1 MELIKKEKK
10 IIFIKEA
17 WGDIKKEAAAG
28 WTAGGVRD
36 LIKAIKEERKARK
49 ELDSSRREYYN
60 SIISVKKAEMELYK
74 SLGKKDEI
82 KEVNDEIVEIVK
94 ELNTPTIIKN
104 IEIIYEALKNSIK
117 YIKID

>member
-1 MELIKKEKK
+1 MEFIKKEKK

-82 KEVNDEIVEIVK
+82 KITKIF
-94 ELNTPTIIKN
+94 LNIRMNLKVLVYQKIKR
-104 IEIIYEALKNSIK
+104 LSSLIK
-117 YIKID
+117 LA